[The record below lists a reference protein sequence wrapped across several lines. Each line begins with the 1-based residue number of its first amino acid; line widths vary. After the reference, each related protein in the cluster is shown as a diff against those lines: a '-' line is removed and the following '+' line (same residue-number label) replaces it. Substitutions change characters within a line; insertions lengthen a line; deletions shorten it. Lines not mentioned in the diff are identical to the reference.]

1 MRIPSLLSLI
11 GFIIVIAATYCP
23 MLRPFGLFSMNVYD
37 MNKPFGMVILI
48 VAVIG
53 MIGVVFNQ
61 LKIARLAAWT
71 TVALAVL
78 LYLGAYLKV
87 HTSFDFL
94 HMNKTAAYLTS
105 KIKFKWGW
113 YVLFTGAVLC
123 LSILFSKKQVVVKSA
138 DAVVS

>member
-1 MRIPSLLSLI
+1 MRIPSLLSLV
-11 GFIIVIAATYCP
+11 GFIMVIAATYCP

-53 MIGVVFNQ
+53 MIGLVFNR
-61 LKIARLAAWT
+61 LKIARSAAWA
-71 TVALAVL
+71 TVALAAL
-78 LYLGAYLKV
+78 LYVGAYLKV
-87 HTSFDFL
+87 HTSFSFL
-94 HMNKTAAYLTS
+94 PMSSIAAYLTS

-123 LSILFSKKQVVVKSA
+123 LTILFSKKQGVIKSGNE
-138 DAVVS
+138 VVS